1 MREQEAN
8 LDKNILL
15 RKVDKTLYVIN
26 VNLSEDAKQ
35 SAEDILGELVLQKG
49 KKKYMKITMK

>member
-26 VNLSEDAKQ
+26 VNLSEGAKLT
-35 SAEDILGELVLQKG
+35 AEDLLVKLITESAKDKG
-49 KKKYMKITMK
+49 G

>member
-35 SAEDILGELVLQKG
+35 SAEDILVKLIADSTKDKG
-49 KKKYMKITMK
+49 G